1 MTLTKVTSLGF
12 NFFNVESKEKS
23 LVCRAMVQIKLHRQ
37 LGVLVKRHVLPLI
50 TARTLS
56 TLPSFLVPQLPHLES
71 GDKINFQNLVGELNK
86 LVQLAIHICR
96 FYTQAVNQ
104 CRINNQEKKKKNPPE
119 SFQK

>member
-37 LGVLVKRHVLPLI
+37 LGALVKRHVLPLI

-56 TLPSFLVPQLPHLES
+56 TLPSFLVPQFPHLES

-104 CRINNQEKKKKNPPE
+104 CRINNQEKKKNPPE

>member
-23 LVCRAMVQIKLHRQ
+23 LTCRAMVEIKLHRQ
-37 LGVLVKRHVLPLI
+37 LGALVKRHVLPLI
-50 TARTLS
+50 AARTLS
-56 TLPSFLVPQLPHLES
+56 TLSSLLVPQFPHLES
-71 GDKINFQNLVGELNK
+71 GDKINFQNLVGKLNK

-104 CRINNQEKKKKNPPE
+104 WRINNQKKKKKNTPE

>member
-23 LVCRAMVQIKLHRQ
+23 LTCRAMVEIKLHRQ
-37 LGVLVKRHVLPLI
+37 LGALVKRHVLPLI
-50 TARTLS
+50 AARTLS
-56 TLPSFLVPQLPHLES
+56 TLSSLLVPQFPHLES
-71 GDKINFQNLVGELNK
+71 GDKINFQNLVGKLNK

-104 CRINNQEKKKKNPPE
+104 WRINNQKKKNTPE

>member
-23 LVCRAMVQIKLHRQ
+23 LICRAMVEIKLHRQ
-37 LGVLVKRHVLPLI
+37 LGALVKRHVLPLI

-56 TLPSFLVPQLPHLES
+56 TLSSLLVPQFPHLES

-104 CRINNQEKKKKNPPE
+104 
-119 SFQK
+119 